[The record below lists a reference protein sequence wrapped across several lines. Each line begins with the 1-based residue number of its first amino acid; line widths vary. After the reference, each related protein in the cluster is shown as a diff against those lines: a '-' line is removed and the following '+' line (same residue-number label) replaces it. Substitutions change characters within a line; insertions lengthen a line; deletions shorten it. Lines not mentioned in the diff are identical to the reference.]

1 MEIKIQDRLLIKMVE
16 ILNQIR
22 KNTEELV
29 LLSKGERNM
38 KPKID
43 MELVELL
50 KQVKTLNAIER
61 DSSVIMNMLEE
72 NK

>member
-1 MEIKIQDRLLIKMVE
+1 MSEVE